1 MTERENRHQA
11 LHDTQSAMDA
21 RERATP
27 WHRQLWPWML
37 IAPPLV
43 SVVGG
48 IALVWVAIATDDGL
62 VTPDY
67 YRQGISINQRL
78 TKEQAAN
85 CAVKDRACMN
95 SPVEAKR

>member
-11 LHDTQSAMDA
+11 MRDAQLAIDA
-21 RERATP
+21 RERANP

-43 SVVGG
+43 SVIGG

-67 YRQGISINQRL
+67 YRQGMSINQRL
-78 TKEQAAN
+78 TREQAAN

-95 SPVEAKR
+95 TLVEEKR

>member
-1 MTERENRHQA
+1 MMKTDNTSPGEA
-11 LHDTQSAMDA
+11 
-21 RERATP
+21 

-43 SVVGG
+43 SVIGG

-67 YRQGISINQRL
+67 YRQGITINERL
-78 TKEQAAN
+78 TREQAAK

-95 SPVEAKR
+95 APVEERR